1 LVNPIAG
8 IGGKAAL
15 KGSDD
20 AELLAAAIQR
30 GAQPVAPARAE
41 AALRALAEAAG
52 RIELLTARGAMGEHE
67 ARALGLEPRVVHE
80 VGEPTSAADTRAAA
94 VALADLGVDLLLFVG
109 GDGTAVDVLAAIGS
123 RVPVLGVPAGV
134 KMHSACFAVSPGA
147 AGEAARRFL
156 EDRSRRTTETEV
168 MDVDEDALRAGSV
181 SARLH
186 GYLRTPED
194 RHRIQS
200 AKSRSGAGERLAQE
214 EIARYLVDER
224 LGDRLWLVGPGTTTR
239 VLFDALQLPKTLL
252 GVDAVR
258 GGELVAGDADE
269 QGLLELVAEPGAGVI
284 LTPVGGQ
291 GFLLGRGN
299 QQLSARV
306 IERVGRDGIL
316 VCATGAKL
324 AALGGR
330 PLLVETGD
338 PGLDELLAGYTRV
351 VTGYGREVV
360 YRVAH

>member
-1 LVNPIAG
+1 
-8 IGGKAAL
+8 
-15 KGSDD
+15 
-20 AELLAAAIQR
+20 
-30 GAQPVAPARAE
+30 
-41 AALRALAEAAG
+41 
-52 RIELLTARGAMGEHE
+52 MGEKE
-67 ARALGLEPRVVHE
+67 ARARGFEPLVVGK
-80 VGEPTSAADTRAAA
+80 VGTPTTAADTRAVAA
-94 VALADLGVDLLLFVG
+94 ELADCGIDLLLFVG
-109 GDGTAVDVLAAIGS
+109 GDGTAVDVLAAVGT

-134 KMHSACFAVSPGA
+134 KMHSACFAVSPGS
-147 AGEAARRFL
+147 AGEAARRYL
-156 EDRSRRTTETEV
+156 ESGARRTVETEV
-168 MDVDEDALRAGSV
+168 MDVDEEALRAGLV

-194 RHRIQS
+194 RSRIQS

-214 EIARYLVDER
+214 EIARYLADEL

-239 VLFDALQLPKTLL
+239 VLFDVLDLPKTLL

-258 GGELVAGDADE
+258 AGELVASDGDE
-269 QGLLELVAEPGAGVI
+269 GQLLELVSEPGAGVI

-306 IERVGRDGIL
+306 VERVGRDGIL
-316 VCATGAKL
+316 VCATDTKL

-338 PGLDELLAGYTRV
+338 SDLDELLSGYTRV

-360 YRVAH
+360 YRVARA